1 MKIKYLI
8 FTIALTFSFLFSL
21 IYIML
26 FHSNIPRDEKEKI
39 TLYMNQIGLYKQIE
53 NANKSKDALEAQ
65 GVKTYI
71 YKNQDLYV
79 VVSGIGEKGTAIENG
94 NTLKALSYSHIL
106 KELEITDPTILSYV
120 EEENFEKA
128 LELIGN
134 QSQGNAQ

>member
-8 FTIALTFSFLFSL
+8 FTIALTFSLLFSL
-21 IYIML
+21 MYFML
-26 FHSNIPRDEKEKI
+26 FRSNIPRDEKYEI
-39 TLYMNQIGLYKQIE
+39 TLYMNQIGLYKQVE
-53 NANKSKDALEAQ
+53 NANKVKNTLEAQ

-79 VVSGIGEKGTAIENG
+79 VVSGVGEKEDAIENG
-94 NTLKALSYSHIL
+94 NTLKPLSYTYIL
-106 KELEITDPTILSYV
+106 KEFVIEDPTILSYIQ
-120 EEENFEKA
+120 EENYEKA